1 MVEDEEMRKKI
12 REQLYWDARVDA
24 LKIKVEVNGGVATLS
39 GEVPSQQAKRSAAYN
54 AHTIRGIHSVNNN
67 LKVKY
72 RGVVL
77 SDEDIAHSIK
87 QSLMWDSD
95 IDALKVDV
103 GVESGVVT
111 LKGSVDAYWKKYWAE
126 SHAGDISGVLD
137 VRNELTIVPTEKVSD
152 EVLAKEIMESLKR
165 NMFTEP
171 EDIDVSVS
179 NGIAKLS
186 GTVKSWFIKN
196 QAIGAADYTHGVK
209 EVDASELDFE

>member
-1 MVEDEEMRKKI
+1 MVGNDELRKKI

-24 LKIKVEVNGGVATLS
+24 LNIRVEVHDGVAKLS

-54 AHTIRGIHSVNNN
+54 AHAIRGIRSVENN

-77 SDEDIAHSIK
+77 NDEDIAHGIK
-87 QSLMWDSD
+87 DSLMWDSD

-103 GVESGVVT
+103 EVESGVVT

-179 NGIAKLS
+179 NGAVRLS

-196 QAIGAADYTHGVK
+196 QAIGAASYTHGVK
-209 EVDASELDFE
+209 DVDASGLEFE